1 MAVTLTTPNT
11 ILGALEPKTQ
21 TSRIVASIVLVI
33 LGTLLL
39 TASAKFKLPLP
50 PVPFT
55 LQTFAVALIAASAGW
70 RVGVATVALYLI
82 EGLSGLP
89 VFANGGGIGYVM
101 SPTFGF
107 LVGYLPMAYVIGR
120 VADAGAS
127 GNVALL
133 FVVSVAG
140 DAIAFTLGFIW
151 LMVVANVI
159 TAGGGELPAW
169 LHGDS
174 LTQVAFDGAVRPFIL
189 WDLLKMAFAA
199 MSVAGIWAAMRR
211 RA

>member
-1 MAVTLTTPNT
+1 MAASLTTPNT
-11 ILGALEPKTQ
+11 ILGALEPKT
-21 TSRIVASIVLVI
+21 TTTRILANIVLIV
-33 LGTLLL
+33 LGTALL
-39 TASAKFKLPLP
+39 TAAAKFRVPLP

-55 LQTFAVALIAASAGW
+55 LQTLAVALIAASAGW
-70 RVGVATVALYLI
+70 RIGVATVALYLV
-82 EGLSGLP
+82 EGLAGLP

-120 VADAGAS
+120 IADAGAS

-133 FVVSVAG
+133 FAGAVLG
-140 DAIAFTLGFIW
+140 DAIAFVFGFGW
-151 LMVVANVI
+151 LMVVANAI
-159 TAGGGELPAW
+159 LGSGAELPAW
-169 LHGDS
+169 LQGGN
-174 LTQVAFDGAVRPFIL
+174 LLEVAFNGAVRPFIL

-199 MSVAGIWAAMRR
+199 MTVSGVWAVVRR